1 MYNFRIFERRLG
13 SRKFAS
19 HLLAFVTL
27 TGLFEWT
34 LTVLA
39 NYCDPKLHS
48 GLLSIGPFGLVL
60 PWFLYYYQDIPSLN
74 STSFLGLR
82 ITGKLMPYLLGLQVI
97 LGSVM
102 SNTIVA
108 TSSIVSL
115 TYCII
120 KWSVFSVLYFQ
131 ASAFFV
137 KRNILWIQNW
147 LVIPKFVG
155 DITQK

>member
-1 MYNFRIFERRLG
+1 MTSKLTFLETKDALFCLILLYNFRIFERRLG

-39 NYCDPKLHS
+39 NYYDPKLHS

-102 SNTIVA
+102 SNTIIF
-108 TSSIVSL
+108 TSSIVSTTSL
-115 TYCII
+115 I
-120 KWSVFSVLYFQ
+120 FMF
-131 ASAFFV
+131 
-137 KRNILWIQNW
+137 
-147 LVIPKFVG
+147 
-155 DITQK
+155 